1 MKYTLQLIAIMAATL
16 FLLAM
21 PWWVTPIFA
30 IAAFVFVMRRS
41 AVAMQKH
48 QRTMHRRHPSLSPTQ
63 SRSVDA

>member
-1 MKYTLQLIAIMAATL
+1 MKYTLQLIALGATTL

-21 PWWVTPIFA
+21 PWWVTVIVA
-30 IAAFVFVMRRS
+30 VLAFVVVMRRS

-48 QRTMHRRHPSLSPTQ
+48 RRTMHPSLSPTQ